1 MSTSEL
7 VTPHHLARKAM
18 VYIRQSSPNQVLTNQ
33 ESLRLQY
40 ALQER
45 AIQLGWRA
53 ADVVVIDSD
62 LGLTAAAAE
71 HRRGFKELIAQV
83 TLGGVGM
90 ILSFDV
96 TRLARNCSD
105 WYPLL
110 DLCGYKQCLIADRDG
125 VYDPG
130 SPNGRLLLGLKGQL
144 SELELHTLRARMTAG
159 LLNKAQ
165 RGELAL
171 QLPVGLTRDAAG
183 RVMKDAD
190 REVQDRM
197 QLVFTTFLDV
207 RSASKTLQFFQRHEL
222 LLPRRDRFGD
232 LNWKPPTVAALL
244 AILKNPAYAG
254 AFVYG
259 RSRVIVTGPLA
270 TDKRMQRMPMDQWK
284 IRVNGVYP
292 AYITWETFERIQV
305 MLQDNY
311 AEYDRNKT
319 RGVPRPG
326 AALLHGIAYCGE
338 CGHKMVV
345 QYKKGPAYICNYLRQ
360 QHHTP
365 VCQYIPAEPVDQ
377 AVVQAFFQAL
387 APAELDAYARAVAA
401 HQTQAQQIEHAHQQQ
416 LERLRYE
423 AELARR
429 QFQRVDP
436 DNRLVA
442 AELEHRWEEALQ
454 SLKEAEARLSS
465 APSLALPELPPDLR
479 ARFQDIGQHLPQV
492 WMEGRI
498 NQAHKKALLR
508 CLIDKVVMRRSAHDQ
523 IEVRIVWKGGD
534 YTTLTVPVTVGS
546 FNRLSN
552 ADVMEQLIV
561 AESRTGTPDEDI
573 ARLLTA
579 QGFRSPKWNEVLIS
593 TVRGIRYKHRILHC
607 PYQARPQR
615 IAGYLTVSQ
624 VAQAIGVSQHW
635 IYDRVHNGTITSA
648 KKSPRGGCI
657 FPDRPETLKQF
668 KALKSGKLKRLD
680 A

>member
-1 MSTSEL
+1 
-7 VTPHHLARKAM
+7 M
-18 VYIRQSSPNQVLTNQ
+18 VYIRQSSPNQVLSNQ

-40 ALQER
+40 ALKER

-53 ADVVVIDSD
+53 DDVVLIDSD
-62 LGLTAAAAE
+62 LGLTAASAE
-71 HRRGFKELIAQV
+71 HRSGFKELIAQV
-83 TLGGVGM
+83 TLGEVGI

-159 LLNKAQ
+159 LLNKAE

-171 QLPVGLTRDAAG
+171 TLPVGLTRDAAG
-183 RVMKDAD
+183 RVTKDAD
-190 REVQDRM
+190 REVQDKLH
-197 QLVFTTFLDV
+197 LVFTTFLEV
-207 RSASKTLQFFQRHEL
+207 RSASKVLLFFQRHDL
-222 LLPRRDRFGD
+222 LLPRRDHFGD
-232 LNWKPPTVAALL
+232 LTWKPPTVASILS
-244 AILKNPAYAG
+244 ILKNPAYAG

-270 TDKRMQRMPMDQWK
+270 TDKRIQNMPMAEWK

-292 AYITWETFERIQV
+292 AYITWETFERIQA

-338 CGHKMVV
+338 CGHKLVV

-365 VCQYIPAEPVDQ
+365 VCQFIQADPVDR

-387 APAELDAYARAVAA
+387 APVELDAYARAVAT
-401 HQTQAQQIEHAHQQQ
+401 HQTQAQQIDQARQQH
-416 LERLRYE
+416 LERLHYE

-429 QFQRVDP
+429 QFHRVDP

-442 AELEHRWEEALQ
+442 AELEHRWEEALR
-454 SLKEAEARLSS
+454 SLKDAEARSS
-465 APSLALPELPPDLR
+465 QAPSIVLPDLPPDLK
-479 ARFQDIGQHLPQV
+479 ARFQAIGQHLPQM
-492 WMEGRI
+492 WADGHI
-498 NQAHKKALLR
+498 SQAHKKALLR
-508 CLIDKVVMRRSAHDQ
+508 CLIDKVVMHRCAHDR

-534 YTTLTVPVTVGS
+534 HTPLTVPVSVGA
-546 FNRLSN
+546 FNRLTN
-552 ADVMEQLIV
+552 AEAMEAFIV
-561 AESRTGTPDEDI
+561 AESQKGTSDDDI
-573 ARLLTA
+573 ARSLTE
-579 QGFRSPKWNEVLIS
+579 QGYRSPMREEVLAS
-593 TVRGIRYKHRILHC
+593 TVRNIRYKHRILHS
-607 PYQARPQR
+607 PHQARPLR
-615 IAGYLTVSQ
+615 IAGYLTV
-624 VAQAIGVSQHW
+624 AQLAKAIDVSEHW
-635 IYDRVHNGTITSA
+635 IYDRIHNGTISSSKT
-648 KKSPRGGCI
+648 SPRGGCI

-680 A
+680 Y